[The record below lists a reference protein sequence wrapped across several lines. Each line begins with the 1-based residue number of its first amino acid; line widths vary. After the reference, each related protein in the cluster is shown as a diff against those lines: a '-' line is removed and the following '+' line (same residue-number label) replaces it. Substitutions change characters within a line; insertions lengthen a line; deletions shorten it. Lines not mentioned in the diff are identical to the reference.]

1 MPSKH
6 ALALV
11 IGLSLAATANAE
23 EYRQH
28 EAHVHGH
35 VEFNIAQ
42 DGKDLL
48 IEITS
53 PGADV
58 VGFEHAPE
66 NAEQEQALKQ
76 AIAALKDTDKLFA
89 INQQAK
95 CVIEDVHVSHT
106 LGQDSHE
113 GHDHHDH
120 EGHDH
125 DKHDHEG
132 HDHDKHEHDHEH
144 DHEHEHKGHDHEEHA
159 HDDHD
164 GHEHHDHEGHDH
176 EGHDHEH
183 GGHGEFTVE
192 YRYHC
197 DSVAD
202 LNSIDTTWFKQ
213 FPATESISANLFTDT
228 TQSATTLNKGNTKIA
243 IK

>member
-95 CVIEDVHVSHT
+95 CVIDDVHVSHT

-113 GHDHHDH
+113 GHDH
-120 EGHDH
+120 
-125 DKHDHEG
+125 
-132 HDHDKHEHDHEH
+132 
-144 DHEHEHKGHDHEEHA
+144 HDHEEHA

-202 LNSIDTTWFKQ
+202 LNSIDTTWFNQ

>member
-11 IGLSLAATANAE
+11 IGLSLTATANAE

-66 NAEQEQALKQ
+66 NAEQENALNN
-76 AIAALKDTDKLFA
+76 AIAALKDTNKLFA

-95 CVIEDVHVSHT
+95 CVIEDVHVAHT
-106 LGQDSHE
+106 LGEESHE

-120 EGHDH
+120 GGHDH

-132 HDHDKHEHDHEH
+132 HDHDNHDHDKHKDHDHDEHD
-144 DHEHEHKGHDHEEHA
+144 DHH
-159 HDDHD
+159 DHD
-164 GHEHHDHEGHDH
+164 GHEHH

-213 FPATESISANLFTDT
+213 FPATESISVNLFTDT
-228 TQSATTLNKGNTKIA
+228 TQSATNLSKDNAKIA

>member
-1 MPSKH
+1 MSSKH

-11 IGLSLAATANAE
+11 IGLSLTATANAE

-66 NAEQEQALKQ
+66 NAEQEKALNN
-76 AIAALKDTDKLFA
+76 AIADLKDTNKLVA

-95 CVIEDVHVSHT
+95 CVIEDVYVSHT

-125 DKHDHEG
+125 DNHD
-132 HDHDKHEHDHEH
+132 HDHDKHKDHD
-144 DHEHEHKGHDHEEHA
+144 EHA
-159 HDDHD
+159 HDDHHD
-164 GHEHHDHEGHDH
+164 HNGHEHS
-176 EGHDHEH
+176 
-183 GGHGEFTVE
+183 GHGEFTVE

-202 LNSIDTTWFKQ
+202 LNSIDTTWFKT
-213 FPATESISANLFTDT
+213 FPATESVNVNLFTDT
-228 TQSATTLNKGNTKIA
+228 TQSATNLSKDNAKIS

>member
-11 IGLSLAATANAE
+11 IGLSLTATANAE

-66 NAEQEQALKQ
+66 NAEQENALNN
-76 AIAALKDTDKLFA
+76 AIAALKDTNKLFA

-95 CVIEDVHVSHT
+95 CVIEDVHVAHT
-106 LGQDSHE
+106 LGEESHE
-113 GHDHHDH
+113 GHDHHDHDHDHDHDH

-125 DKHDHEG
+125 DKHDHDKHKD
-132 HDHDKHEHDHEH
+132 HDHDEHD
-144 DHEHEHKGHDHEEHA
+144 DHH
-159 HDDHD
+159 DHD
-164 GHEHHDHEGHDH
+164 GHEHH

-197 DSVAD
+197 DSVVD

-213 FPATESISANLFTDT
+213 FPATESISVNLFTDT
-228 TQSATTLNKGNTKIA
+228 TQSATNLSKDNAKIA

>member
-132 HDHDKHEHDHEH
+132 HDHDKHEHDH
-144 DHEHEHKGHDHEEHA
+144 DHEHKGHDEHA

-228 TQSATTLNKGNTKIA
+228 IQSATTLNKGNTKIA

>member
-11 IGLSLAATANAE
+11 IGLSLTATANAE

-66 NAEQEQALKQ
+66 NAEQENALNN
-76 AIAALKDTDKLFA
+76 AIAALKDTNKLFA

-95 CVIEDVHVSHT
+95 CVIEDVHVAHT
-106 LGQDSHE
+106 LGEESHE

-120 EGHDH
+120 GGHDH

-132 HDHDKHEHDHEH
+132 HDHDKHDHDKHKDHDHDEH
-144 DHEHEHKGHDHEEHA
+144 H
-159 HDDHD
+159 DHD
-164 GHEHHDHEGHDH
+164 GHEHH

-213 FPATESISANLFTDT
+213 FPATESISVNLFTDT
-228 TQSATTLNKGNTKIA
+228 TQSATNLSKDNAKIA